1 VEGARDPQRDED
13 PELAVL
19 QEAREIRAQ
28 WLNEREFAFSPLYT
42 YGLPSSLGVP
52 DKRKF
57 FVDFLKGPPDGTGAY
72 RLDASTV
79 RLIVQAE
86 LNPNEGWEYEVN
98 GGRARLRGSVIQY
111 LDISAGDRGPYLLK
125 GSGLVYDTVFGPDGR
140 TPISSGLELL
150 FNLPLNAK
158 AHASMW
164 DAWGWGVKETS
175 GLVRL
180 CSASLEEAFPFAP
193 GEGTADRLYISNQ
206 ESTDVYSKVGAVPV
220 AVDLAQR
227 ALFQLPALGFGVT
240 EKSVQVATG
249 EEDHVAFLTGHYGG
263 ALHPQGGTVRLPGG
277 RNLTVGE
284 GGDIDIGPFDLLY
297 VGRKDKRPG
306 AGFLERN
313 GLREGA
319 LYVYVDGRRDREG
332 GFLYDRCGSPGETFP
347 GRFVRVPW
355 AHDPTRVEGR
365 PAQEVL
371 DYFQR
376 EANEAAFLEAVT
388 RVARGR
394 GHTRPARGKS
404 EHLSAN
410 PREVPDFKGRSYGRG
425 RLVAKAFTNG
435 NFVGVYDLSRL
446 EDALRGSTLPEEVPA
461 SMTVVV
467 PCHLREW
474 GDGSTSHK
482 PTYLNDPDSLYWLG
496 DGRLYVGEDTG
507 SVADK
512 LVAIDPAA
520 AVDPAN
526 FYGSGKDFRFKGP
539 AVPQLIARASSGAL
553 TAWDR
558 DDVMSRRKRR
568 KADQELSG
576 TVDLSWLLS
585 SDVKLD
591 NENPFGYYGFETEGD
606 GTLFTWGLQL
616 HGQYDTPGVGN
627 KGQIVLTRA
636 LDRWKN
642 FPEL

>member
-1 VEGARDPQRDED
+1 MR
-13 PELAVL
+13 
-19 QEAREIRAQ
+19 
-28 WLNEREFAFSPLYT
+28 PLP
-42 YGLPSSLGVP
+42 LPSPPNALG
-52 DKRKF
+52 
-57 FVDFLKGPPDGTGAY
+57 GPARASAPAPPFRTRCRMRTDRTFCLGSRLALAGRAY

-79 RLIVQAE
+79 RLVVQAE

-98 GGRARLRGSVIQY
+98 GKVKLRGSVIQY

-125 GSGLVYDTVFGPDGR
+125 GSGLVYDTIFGPDGR

-150 FNLPLNAK
+150 FNLPLNAE
-158 AHASMW
+158 AHANMW
-164 DAWGWGVKETS
+164 NEWGWGVKETS

-193 GEGTADRLYISNQ
+193 GEGTADRLYLSNQ
-206 ESTDVYSKVGAVPV
+206 ESTDIYNKVGAVPV
-220 AVDLAQR
+220 VVNLAR
-227 ALFQLPALGFGVT
+227 RELYQLPQLGFGVT
-240 EKSVQVATG
+240 EKTVQVATG
-249 EEDHVAFLTGHYGG
+249 ETDHVAFLTGHYGG

-284 GGDIDIGPFDLLY
+284 GGGVDMGPFDLLY
-297 VGRKDKRPG
+297 IGKKNKRPG

-319 LYVYVDGRRDREG
+319 LYAYVDGRRDGEG
-332 GFLYDRCGSPGETFP
+332 GFLYDRCGKPGETFR

-355 AHDPTRVEGR
+355 AYDPARVEGR
-365 PAQEVL
+365 PAREVL

-376 EANEAAFLEAVT
+376 EANEATFLEAVT

-394 GHTRPARGKS
+394 GHTRPGAGKS
-404 EHLSAN
+404 EHLAAN
-410 PREVPDFKGRSYGRG
+410 PRALEFKGRKYGRG
-425 RLVAKAFTNG
+425 RLAAKAFTNG
-435 NFVGVYDLSRL
+435 NFVGVYDLSGI
-446 EDALRGSTLPEEVPA
+446 EDALRDSEDLPEEISA
-461 SMTVVV
+461 SMTVVI
-467 PCHLREW
+467 PCHLKEW
-474 GDGSTSHK
+474 GDGSVSHK

-507 SVADK
+507 GVADK

-520 AVDPAN
+520 AVDRDN
-526 FYGSGKDFRFKGP
+526 FDGRGADFRFEGA
-539 AVPQLIARASSGAL
+539 AVPQIIARASSGAL

-558 DDVMSRRKRR
+558 DDVMSARKRR

-576 TVDLSWLLS
+576 TVDLSWLVS
-585 SDVKLD
+585 SKVRFDYL
-591 NENPFGYYGFETEGD
+591 NNRFGYYGFEAEGD
-606 GTLFTWGLQL
+606 GSLFTWGLQL

-642 FPEL
+642 FPRL